1 MIPAL
6 IDKTDTFEAVRNQI
20 AQILANESA
29 NQVALAITA
38 GKPDPNDWKLRVF
51 IERNNPWE
59 QYENSP
65 VDTSPIVNVWFDNSS
80 FDPNSSNVME
90 RQKCDGVFNID
101 CYGYAESES
110 DGTGHKPGDRESAYE
125 VQRCIRLVR
134 NILMSSVYTYL
145 DLRGTVWSRSI
156 RSVKVFQPSIDNR
169 QIQQVTGARI
179 SFAVAFN
186 EHSPQGDESNLLEL
200 VSVDVKRAEDGEILA
215 EADYVYP
222 LT

>member
-6 IDKTDTFEAVRNQI
+6 INKTDTFEAVRNKI

-29 NQVALAITA
+29 SQVALAIA
-38 GKPDPNDWKLRVF
+38 DAQPNPDDWKLRVF
-51 IERNNPWE
+51 TERNNPWE
-59 QYENSP
+59 QYDNSP
-65 VDTSPIVNVWFDNSS
+65 TDISPIVNVWFDGSS
-80 FDPNSSNVME
+80 FDPSSSNVME
-90 RQKCDGVFNID
+90 RQKSEGIFNID

-110 DGTGHKPGDRESAYE
+110 DGIGHKPGDRESAFE
-125 VQRCIRLVR
+125 LQRCIRLVR

-169 QIQQVTGARI
+169 QMQQVTGARI
-179 SFAVAFN
+179 SFAVVFN
-186 EHSPQGDESNLLEL
+186 ETSPQGDESNTLEL
-200 VSVDVKRAEDGEILA
+200 VSVDVLRAEDGEILA